1 VGAGGVD
8 AASRR
13 EDFVGELEAWLEV
26 ATCNSALQSLNNNNH
41 SLNLDLSLNPKHNL
55 SPS

>member
-1 VGAGGVD
+1 VD